1 MPLSGDLVAE
11 AGRLLTRQAELQA
24 EAAVVRAD
32 LGLDGLLARQGT
44 VVPVGSA
51 ALGLMVWRDLDLTV
65 VCDELDPAAV
75 ADVGAEL
82 ARHPR
87 VREVLF
93 RNDTGPWNTDPA
105 YPDGLYLRLDF
116 RSPDGHAWKAD
127 IWFVDEPDRQPD
139 LAHVRELPP
148 RLTAAARAAILA
160 IKEEWA
166 GRPEYGRTV
175 TSWDVYR
182 AVLDHDVRS
191 VAEFGEWVTGRG
203 AGN

>member
-1 MPLSGDLVAE
+1 MVDAE
-11 AGRLLTRQAELQA
+11 RLLTRQAELQA

-32 LGLDGLLARQGT
+32 LGLD
-44 VVPVGSA
+44 V
-51 ALGLMVWRDLDLTV
+51 
-65 VCDELDPAAV
+65 
-75 ADVGAEL
+75 
-82 ARHPR
+82 
-87 VREVLF
+87 
-93 RNDTGPWNTDPA
+93 
-105 YPDGLYLRLDF
+105 
-116 RSPDGHAWKAD
+116 RSPDGPAWKAD

-139 LAHVRELPP
+139 LAHMREIPP
-148 RLTAAARAAILA
+148 RLTTVVRAAILV
-160 IKEEWA
+160 IKEAWA